1 MTNKMYSS
9 YSGLRISALHGPIY
23 KESEES
29 EMKKRILA
37 LVTAFML
44 CLSGL
49 LLPVYAAT
57 AGGSS
62 KMLEQ
67 VKDSVVALYVV
78 GYDASGKARS
88 VCTGSGFAVGK
99 AGKDSDVFL
108 TNWHVVTV
116 DGNFPTELVR
126 IWIMKENCA
135 ILSNYEPDPSN
146 SIECRV
152 LTTTSG
158 YPDYAVIKMQKFEP
172 GYKALSLLP
181 VEKVTKGTTVYALG
195 FPGVVEAS
203 SVEHFGGSNLTA
215 TNGII
220 SRFGQ
225 LNWAGNTNTIFHTAT
240 ISSGNSGGPLVTE
253 DGAVIGINTY
263 GMGETGL
270 DYSCAIYI
278 DYAMEGL
285 DALGIQYSLYSK
297 TWMIGVGVA
306 VAVLAVVAVVVIV
319 CVRKKK
325 VNPAPLPNPNPGPI
339 PNPTPQPKPVMEFK
353 LLSATGATYNLS
365 GTTTMI
371 GRDPSCQ
378 ICLPADT
385 KGISRR
391 HCQLVIQGNDLI
403 LTDLGSTYG
412 TFIHEKQIPANTPV
426 KLHSGSYFCLGG
438 PNHNRFT
445 VL

>member
-1 MTNKMYSS
+1 
-9 YSGLRISALHGPIY
+9 
-23 KESEES
+23 
-29 EMKKRILA
+29 MKKRILA
-37 LVTAFML
+37 LVTACML

-49 LLPVYAAT
+49 FVPVYAAT
-57 AGGSS
+57 AGGTS

-88 VCTGSGFAVGK
+88 ACSGSGFAVGK

-116 DGNFPTELVR
+116 DGKFPTELVR
-126 IWIMKENCA
+126 IWIMKENCG
-135 ILSNYEPDPSN
+135 IMSNYEPDPNN

-152 LTTTSG
+152 LTATSG

-172 GYKALSLLP
+172 GYKALPLLP

-195 FPGVVEAS
+195 FPGIVEAS
-203 SVEHFGGSNLTA
+203 SVEQFGGSNLTA

-263 GMGETGL
+263 GFGETAL
-270 DYSCAIYI
+270 EYSCAIYI

-285 DALGIQYSLYSK
+285 DALGIPYSLYSK
-297 TWMIGVGVA
+297 TWMIAVGVA
-306 VAVLAVVAVVVIV
+306 VAVLVIAAVVVIV

-325 VNPAPLPNPNPGPI
+325 VDPGPI
-339 PNPTPQPKPVMEFK
+339 PDPTPQPKPVIKFK

-365 GTTTMI
+365 GTTNLI

-378 ICLPADT
+378 ICLPTDT

-391 HCQLVIQGNDLI
+391 HCQLVIQGEDLI
-403 LTDLGSTYG
+403 LMDLGSTYG